1 MKHFLLRITAMMSV
15 LLITRIAVAQ
25 DFDNPSA
32 YLSFISKNQRT
43 LSVKYLS
50 YMSAAS
56 HGRSMRKVEKRRTDL
71 VNSIYETRVRIYGM
85 PTFKGDKQL
94 RDSAVNY
101 LKILYSVFNEDYS
114 KIVNMEE
121 IAEQSYDN
129 MEAYLLA
136 QQKAGERL
144 GQAQAAYG
152 EAEKTFAANNNIKL
166 VDEESELKTKM
177 ETIDKLSSYY
187 NVVYLTFFK
196 AYKQELYLIDAIGAK
211 NTNAIEQ
218 NRNALLKY
226 AQEGMDKLS
235 KMKGFNNDRAIEAVC
250 RQLMQFYKEE
260 AEKMVPKMS
269 DFLLKMENFKE
280 LQQSFER
287 SEKTKDLVNNYNK
300 AVDDMNRSSV
310 VYNNTSQQ
318 LNSRRSEMISS
329 YNETVKSFM
338 DTYMP
343 YK

>member
-1 MKHFLLRITAMMSV
+1 MKHLVLRIAAMMSL
-15 LLITRIAVAQ
+15 LLITRIAGAQ
-25 DFDNPSA
+25 DFDNA
-32 YLSFISKNQRT
+32 VKYLSFISKNQREV
-43 LSVKYLS
+43 SVKYLS

-56 HGRSMRKVEKRRTDL
+56 HGRSMRKVEKRRADL
-71 VNSIYETRVRIYGM
+71 INSIYETRVRIYGM

-94 RDSAVNY
+94 RDSAVGY

-144 GQAQAAYG
+144 QQAQAAYAQ
-152 EAEKTFAANNNIKL
+152 AEKVFAANNNITL
-166 VDEESELKTKM
+166 VDTESELQEKLK
-177 ETIDKLSSYY
+177 TIDKLSSYY
-187 NVVYLTFFK
+187 NEIYLTFFK
-196 AYKQELYLIDAIGAK
+196 AYKQEVYLVEAIVAK

-226 AQEGMDKLS
+226 AQEGIDKFS
-235 KMKGFNNDRAIEAVC
+235 AMKGFNNDRALEAVC
-250 RQLMQFYKEE
+250 RQLMQFYKDE
-260 AEKMVPKMS
+260 AEKIVPKMS
-269 DFLLKMENFKE
+269 DFLLKLENFKTI
-280 LQQSFER
+280 QKSFETAER
-287 SEKTKDLVNNYNK
+287 TKESVNNYNK

-310 VYNNTSQQ
+310 VFNNASDQ

>member
-1 MKHFLLRITAMMSV
+1 MKH
-15 LLITRIAVAQ
+15 LISRIAAVMSLLVITNIALAQ
-25 DFDNPSA
+25 DFDNPVA
-32 YLSFISKNQRT
+32 YLSFISKNQHE

-56 HGRSMRKVEKRRTDL
+56 HGRSMRKVEKRRADL
-71 VNSIYETRVRIYGM
+71 INSIYETRVRIYGM

-94 RDSAVNY
+94 RDSAVSY

-129 MEAYLLA
+129 MEAYLMA
-136 QQKAGERL
+136 QEKAGERL
-144 GQAQAAYG
+144 RQAHAAYAQAH
-152 EAEKTFAANNNIKL
+152 KTFAANNHITL
-166 VDEESELKTKM
+166 VDDETELDRKM
-177 ETIDKLSSYY
+177 ETIDKLSNYY
-187 NVVYLTFFK
+187 NEVYLTFFK
-196 AYKQELYLIDAIGAK
+196 AYKQEAYLVDALVAK

-226 AQEGMDKLS
+226 AQEGMDKFG
-235 KMKGFNNDRAIEAVC
+235 KMKGFNNDRALESVC
-250 RQLMQFYKEE
+250 RQLMQFYKNE
-260 AEKMVPKMS
+260 AEKMIPKMS
-269 DFLLKMENFKE
+269 DFLLKMENFRQ

-287 SEKTKDLVNNYNK
+287 SDKTKELVDNYNK

-310 VYNNTSQQ
+310 VFNNTSDQ
-318 LNSRRSEMISS
+318 LNNKRSEMLTS
-329 YNETVKSFM
+329 YNATVKSFM